1 MRAHD
6 RAVARGSRF
15 LIVRQVVSRSAIPGI
30 AVAVAVLA
38 AGLIAAFVIGR
49 YPVSVVDVARLAW
62 TRLNGLPSGVP
73 PAVETV
79 IFDIRGP
86 RVLSAALVGAA
97 LAVAG
102 TAFQGL
108 FRNPLVSPDIL
119 GASSGAALG
128 AVVGIYFSLGVLG
141 IQILAF
147 AGGLAAV
154 AAVYAIGSALRSPD
168 PMLVLVLTGVV
179 VGALLGAGVGLV
191 KYLADPYNQLP
202 AMTFWLLGSL
212 AATNVSDL
220 LPLFGPIAA
229 GTAILLV
236 LRWRM
241 NVLSLPDEEA
251 RALGLATGPLRIA
264 VIAAASLVTA
274 ASVAAAGII
283 GWVGLV
289 VPHLA
294 RFLVGPDFSRLLPT
308 AALLGA
314 GYLLL
319 IDTLARTAAPIEI
332 PLGILTAIIGT
343 PFFIWLLASAHRSW
357 S

>member
-1 MRAHD
+1 MT
-6 RAVARGSRF
+6 
-15 LIVRQVVSRSAIPGI
+15 RSALPGLTI
-30 AVAVAVLA
+30 ATAVLI
-38 AGLIAAFVIGR
+38 AGLLLAFTVGR
-49 YPVSVVDVARLAW
+49 YPVSLGDLFSVLIGKLSGQRADVL
-62 TRLNGLPSGVP
+62 
-73 PAVETV
+73 PAVESV
-79 IFDIRGP
+79 IWQVRGP
-86 RVLSAALVGAA
+86 RVLAAVMVGAA

-128 AVVGIYFSLGVLG
+128 AVVGIFFSLGIFA
-141 IQILAF
+141 IQGLAF
-147 AGGLAAV
+147 VGGLAAV
-154 AAVYAIGSALRSPD
+154 GAVYMIGSAVRSRD
-168 PMLVLVLTGVV
+168 PILVLVLTGVV

-212 AATNVSDL
+212 SAASAVDL
-220 LPLFGPIAA
+220 LPLFGPVAL
-229 GTAILLV
+229 GTAVLIA

-241 NVLSLPDEEA
+241 NVMSLPEEEA
-251 RALGLATGPLRIA
+251 RALGVATGPLRI
-264 VIAAASLVTA
+264 VIVAAATLTTS
-274 ASVAAAGII
+274 ASVATAGII

-294 RFLVGPDFSRLLPT
+294 RSLVGPDFARLVPT
-308 AALLGA
+308 AAILGG

-319 IDTLARTAAPIEI
+319 IDTLARTMAEVEI
-332 PLGILTAIIGT
+332 PLGILTAVIGT
-343 PFFIWLLASAHRSW
+343 PFFIWLLTGVQRNW

>member
-1 MRAHD
+1 
-6 RAVARGSRF
+6 
-15 LIVRQVVSRSAIPGI
+15 LTRSALPGLAIAI
-30 AVAVAVLA
+30 AVLI
-38 AGLIAAFVIGR
+38 AGLLLAFTVGR
-49 YPVSVVDVARLAW
+49 YPVSLGELASVLW
-62 TRLNGLPSGVP
+62 AKATGAPQHVP
-73 PAVETV
+73 EAVQSV
-79 IFDIRGP
+79 ILQVRGP
-86 RVLSAALVGAA
+86 RVLAAALIGAA

-128 AVVGIYFSLGVLG
+128 AVIGIFFSLGVFA
-141 IQILAF
+141 IQALAF

-154 AAVYAIGSALRSPD
+154 AAVYVIGSLVRARD
-168 PMLVLVLTGVV
+168 PILVLVLTGVV
-179 VGALLGAGVGLV
+179 VGALLGAGVGLM

-212 AATNVSDL
+212 AAVAASDL
-220 LPLFGPIAA
+220 LPLFTPVALGAAVLIA
-229 GTAILLV
+229 

-241 NVLSLPDEEA
+241 NVMSLPEEEA
-251 RALGLATGPLRIA
+251 RALGVATGPLRI
-264 VIAAASLVTA
+264 VIVAAATLVTS
-274 ASVAAAGII
+274 ASVAVAGII

-294 RFLVGPDFSRLLPT
+294 RSLVGPDFARLLP
-308 AALLGA
+308 AAAILGG

-319 IDTLARTAAPIEI
+319 IDTLARTAAEVEI
-332 PLGILTAIIGT
+332 PLGILTAVIGT
-343 PFFIWLLASAHRSW
+343 PFFIWLLAHMQRNW